1 MGAGAGPMEI
11 LRVVPRVGPG
21 LPPAQLPQPG
31 EFPRQSGATWPG
43 GRRGVFAHLTAG
55 SPLLS
60 GLIYLRRSW
69 RYKVVGVPGPPR
81 GQWGGGGGLP
91 ARSRPPVPP
100 WGRSRTIPPPDG
112 GGGAGAGSPPPLLPR
127 GRRRGGGGEPA
138 DAPRGAATRS
148 SKSPAVPRVRP
159 RPPFRPSGAGRA
171 PGPGGSQERQQNGG
185 RDPAVLQPHPPEFLL
200 GARNRRGRRRPG
212 SSRRGGRPK
221 PSPTCTSPRHRRPH
235 PHPGRGRGGRA
246 RQPRSRALAAGVPDG
261 LAAGPGRWA
270 REMGARLGAAGSWR
284 AERASGTPRAR
295 LGQGERSPGAPQAP
309 PFFAP
314 PGDSCLGPRLPA
326 PSDRGTGRGGVTG
339 RSGVRSS
346 RGAPARHPERP
357 EGAHGGHH
365 FRLPTSGL
373 K

>member
-1 MGAGAGPMEI
+1 MRRGALPRGPASPQQSPEST
-11 LRVVPRVGPG
+11 PD
-21 LPPAQLPQPG
+21 PPSARP
-31 EFPRQSGATWPG
+31 APG
-43 GRRGVFAHLTAG
+43 GRPGLAGARRGSRT
-55 SPLLS
+55 
-60 GLIYLRRSW
+60 
-69 RYKVVGVPGPPR
+69 
-81 GQWGGGGGLP
+81 GGGTRLP
-91 ARSRPPVPP
+91 QVQARPNFS
-100 WGRSRTIPPPDG
+100 
-112 GGGAGAGSPPPLLPR
+112 
-127 GRRRGGGGEPA
+127 
-138 DAPRGAATRS
+138 
-148 SKSPAVPRVRP
+148 
-159 RPPFRPSGAGRA
+159 
-171 PGPGGSQERQQNGG
+171 
-185 RDPAVLQPHPPEFLL
+185 HPPEFLL
-200 GARNRRGRRRPG
+200 GAARNRRGRRRPG

-221 PSPTCTSPRHRRPH
+221 PFPTCTSPRHRRPH
-235 PHPGRGRGGRA
+235 PHAGRGRGGRA

-357 EGAHGGHH
+357 EGGPRGAP
-365 FRLPTSGL
+365 L
-373 K
+373 